1 MKLFSIYFVFS
12 IALLSSCVK
21 QSSDYEKLQAQND
34 SLMNAKS
41 KLQNEVDGYFA
52 DMNQIQQNIEKI
64 KSAQNIITL
73 QPSGEELD
81 EDARVKINEDM
92 LYLNDMLQANRE
104 EIAKLKSRLKKSA
117 FKSSEL
123 EQSIIRLTK
132 SLEEETLKVALLEA
146 KIAEKDSLIVELG
159 TKVDALGNDV
169 SKLSAD
175 NQTKDGKIAEQEE
188 AITTAYYVFGT
199 KKELKDQKI
208 ITTDGIFSPQ
218 RILQKDFNR
227 NYFVRIDYRKTKSIP
242 FYSNRAKILTS
253 HPKSSYT
260 LEKDKGNF
268 VLLIINP
275 SDFWSISKYLV
286 VEVE

>member
-1 MKLFSIYFVFS
+1 MKPIYFALFFS

-21 QSSDYEKLQAQND
+21 QSSEYEKLQAQND

-64 KSAQNIITL
+64 KAAQNVITL
-73 QPSGEELD
+73 QPAGQELD
-81 EDARVKINEDM
+81 EDARTKINEDM
-92 LYLNDMLQANRE
+92 QYLNDMLQANRE
-104 EIAKLKSRLKKSA
+104 EIAKLKSRIKKSA
-117 FKSSEL
+117 FKSQEL

-132 SLEEETLKVALLEA
+132 ALEEETLKVALLEA

-159 TKVDALGNDV
+159 SKIDALDKNV
-169 SKLSAD
+169 EVLSND
-175 NQTKDGKIAEQEE
+175 NQAKDGKIAEQEE
-188 AITTAYYVFGT
+188 TITTAYYVFGT

-208 ITTDGIFSPQ
+208 VTTDGIFSPQ
-218 RILQKDFNR
+218 RILQKDFNK
-227 NYFVRIDYRKTKSIP
+227 NYFVRIDFRKTKSIP
-242 FYSNRAKILTS
+242 LYSNRAKILTS

-286 VEVE
+286 IEVD